1 MDEKIENPELKEIM
15 AIDPEDM
22 SEEELER
29 FVDAFMNATL
39 IIPAEVN
46 TDKDISALSD
56 EEIALDEEIDITIL
70 KLEDEDSDYV
80 FIPAY
85 TDDEEVEKLKHELKT
100 EIYGLIFETEDL
112 ANLLYESYDED
123 IEGIVINPFTD
134 FTAEIPLESLFELF
148 DFVECDDPNCT
159 NPNHHHHEHEHD
171 HHHEHEHDHH

>member
-46 TDKDISALSD
+46 TEKDISALSD

-148 DFVECDDPNCT
+148 DFEECDDPNCT
-159 NPNHHHHEHEHD
+159 NPNHHHHDHEHD

>member
-85 TDDEEVEKLKHELKT
+85 TDDEELEKLKAEDKVQFDRYIKICTISL
-100 EIYGLIFETEDL
+100 IYFFI
-112 ANLLYESYDED
+112 Y
-123 IEGIVINPFTD
+123 
-134 FTAEIPLESLFELF
+134 
-148 DFVECDDPNCT
+148 
-159 NPNHHHHEHEHD
+159 
-171 HHHEHEHDHH
+171 